1 MSMNIFLELTSVL
14 LVTTL
19 VSFLMRALKQPLVVG
34 YILSGII
41 VGPVLL
47 NILHSHELIEVFSK
61 IGITVLLFIV
71 GLHLSPQVLKE
82 VGSSS
87 VWTGVGQV
95 LFTAG
100 IGFGIAL
107 LLGLSQVAALYV
119 AIALTFSSTIIILKL
134 LSDKGDVQTLYGRIA
149 IGMLVVQDV
158 IATLVLI
165 FISSVSK
172 QSQDSLFYVMG
183 LVLLKGLAVMMILF
197 ILMKWVLPFVLKIAS
212 SSQELLFIFSLS
224 WGLAVAAVFSVIGL
238 STEIGALLAGVSL
251 SATQYAE
258 EMSSKLKPLRDFF
271 IVLFFVLLGSQIELG
286 SVAAILPKIII
297 FSIFVL
303 IGNPII
309 VVIIMNLLGFHKKT
323 GFMTGLTVAQIS
335 EFSLIMATLGFQ
347 VGHLSKEILTL
358 ITMVGLVT
366 ISLSTYLILYSDAI
380 YLKIQNLLSFLEI
393 KKNKTDREKKEKLPQ
408 VLLFGFDRTGAQFI
422 QFFERMGYLVGVVDF
437 NPSVVEELQNKHIL
451 NYYGDGSNAE
461 FLDTLPLDRVQLVIT
476 TLPALESNV
485 ILTKV
490 LLKKKP
496 SIVVNAFSHSAS
508 EADALYSAG
517 VHYVVIPHHQAASH
531 LATLISKVGFKKTAY
546 RHKQELHKKQ
556 LSSSAHWM
564 FDQV

>member
-1 MSMNIFLELTSVL
+1 MNMFIELTLVL
-14 LVTTL
+14 AVTTF
-19 VSFLMRALKQPLVVG
+19 VSFCVRALKQPLVVG

-95 LFTAG
+95 LFTSF

-165 FISSVSK
+165 FVSSISQ
-172 QSQDSLFYVMG
+172 QSGDSLFFVMA
-183 LVLLKGLAVMMILF
+183 LVLLKGLAVTLILF
-197 ILMKWVLPFVLKIAS
+197 VLMKWVLPFVLRIAS

-224 WGLAVAAVFSVIGL
+224 WGLVVAAVFSVIGL

-271 IVLFFVLLGSQIELG
+271 IVLFFVLLGSQVELG
-286 SVAAILPKIII
+286 SIMAILPQILI
-297 FSIFVL
+297 FSVFVL
-303 IGNPII
+303 MGNPIV

-335 EFSLIMATLGFQ
+335 EFSLILATLGFQ
-347 VGHLSKEILTL
+347 VGHLSREVLTL

-380 YLKIQNLLSFLEI
+380 YLRVQSILNFLEI
-393 KKNKTDREKKEKLPQ
+393 KKNKADKEKREKLPQ
-408 VLLFGFDRTGAQFI
+408 VLLFGFDRTGTQFI
-422 QFFERMGYLVGVVDF
+422 RFFEKMGYVVGVVDF
-437 NPSVVEELQNKHIL
+437 NPAVVEDLQNKHIL
-451 NYYGDGSNAE
+451 NFYGDASNAE
-461 FLDTLPLDRVQLVIT
+461 FLDTLPLDKIQLVIT
-476 TLPALESNV
+476 TLPTLESNV
-485 ILTKV
+485 ILTKI

-496 SIVVNAFSHSAS
+496 SIVVNAFSHSAT
-508 EADALYSAG
+508 EAGALYAAG
-517 VHYVVIPHHQAASH
+517 VHYVVIPHHQAATH
-531 LATLISKVGFKKTAY
+531 LASLISKIGFKKTGY
-546 RHKQELHKKQ
+546 KHKQEQHKKQ
-556 LSSSAHWM
+556 LNSNAQWM